1 MPSLRI
7 GIILLLIFALSS
19 IASQHSTDRPAK
31 NSTELHEQAD
41 TFASRMVPLGFNGAL
56 LIAEG
61 DEILLN
67 KGYGFADRVNKIP
80 NTRNTVLSLGSIVKP
95 FTSAAIMRLVQEGK
109 MDLSDNLSEYFENVP
124 DDKQNI
130 TIKQMLSHTSGLP
143 GQVGTDYENIT
154 NEDLLN
160 AAFKRPLSFEPG
172 QDYQYS
178 NLAFSLLALIIEKVS
193 GLNYEEYI
201 NQNIFQPA
209 GMTQTGYTLPDW
221 DPDNIAHNYTGV
233 EDNGTFPERE
243 YYPNWNLIGNGGM
256 LSTTTDMFKFYQFIK
271 GNDFLNKDTKEIMFT
286 PVFDVDALGIVAL
299 NGGEIIQHNGGG
311 WDGNS
316 ALFRWYRKADKMFM
330 VFTNSGI
337 NNQPGF
343 VAFEEP
349 LDRLLMGETI
359 NMPPKIEVNSE
370 IDLSQ
375 FEGQYSIG
383 SEKNPKLFIQPDSQK
398 LRLESTSQEVIN
410 LFQFPERSMDAFKE
424 WNRNIKSATVG
435 VIQDKNGEGFRS
447 LFGNSQ
453 QFAEELASEIEFEG
467 FGPDASVMVLTFPAH
482 SEDLINTK
490 IFITENSE
498 AREGL
503 VVNLITDGES
513 FRGVGY
519 DFSFIS
525 PYAITLIPNRSNGW
539 TGYEFNTGGSFKVD
553 ISLSEDQSLTGIAL
567 SRGEEIPLKKL

>member
-1 MPSLRI
+1 
-7 GIILLLIFALSS
+7 
-19 IASQHSTDRPAK
+19 
-31 NSTELHEQAD
+31 
-41 TFASRMVPLGFNGAL
+41 MVPLGFNGAL

-398 LRLESTSQEVIN
+398 LRLESTSC
-410 LFQFPERSMDAFKE
+410 LLY
-424 WNRNIKSATVG
+424 T
-435 VIQDKNGEGFRS
+435 
-447 LFGNSQ
+447 
-453 QFAEELASEIEFEG
+453 
-467 FGPDASVMVLTFPAH
+467 
-482 SEDLINTK
+482 
-490 IFITENSE
+490 
-498 AREGL
+498 
-503 VVNLITDGES
+503 
-513 FRGVGY
+513 
-519 DFSFIS
+519 S
-525 PYAITLIPNRSNGW
+525 PSPRDS
-539 TGYEFNTGGSFKVD
+539 
-553 ISLSEDQSLTGIAL
+553 
-567 SRGEEIPLKKL
+567 